1 VFAGN
6 GPSYNI
12 NQPSIVGY
20 GTVPQTQ
27 RRPLYNKFSYPGYID
42 PNTGLTLMCC
52 SSDLGN
58 YLGNDASSHY
68 NALQMKLDKRFSHG
82 LQFMT
87 HYTWSHAY
95 NYDSNYFAIDKKIA
109 YGPDDFNRNH
119 VWIMTLLY
127 ELPMGKGKPLFSGA
141 GKAADLVLGG
151 WQISSTSNWSS
162 GLPWTPSTSV
172 CGSEED
178 VGVCRPDKG
187 SRPLEMGGGQLQVDP
202 ATGTRFVQ
210 YFTPQPLGDA
220 FTDPG
225 VGNLGNIGRNVFH
238 GPRLFT
244 SDASVMK
251 NFGLTEKVKAQF
263 RMDVF
268 NLFNHPVLG
277 FGSTQGNLCIDC
289 VGSSDAGQ
297 IRNLEAD
304 TSMRQV
310 QFALR
315 FTF

>member
-1 VFAGN
+1 
-6 GPSYNI
+6 
-12 NQPSIVGY
+12 
-20 GTVPQTQ
+20 
-27 RRPLYNKFSYPGYID
+27 
-42 PNTGLTLMCC
+42 
-52 SSDLGN
+52 
-58 YLGNDASSHY
+58 
-68 NALQMKLDKRFSHG
+68 
-82 LQFMT
+82 
-87 HYTWSHAY
+87 
-95 NYDSNYFAIDKKIA
+95 
-109 YGPDDFNRNH
+109 
-119 VWIMTLLY
+119 
-127 ELPMGKGKPLFSGA
+127 
-141 GKAADLVLGG
+141 
-151 WQISSTSNWSS
+151 
-162 GLPWTPSTSV
+162 
-172 CGSEED
+172 
-178 VGVCRPDKG
+178 
-187 SRPLEMGGGQLQVDP
+187 MGGGQLQVDP

-225 VGNLGNIGRNVFH
+225 VGKLGNIGRNVFH